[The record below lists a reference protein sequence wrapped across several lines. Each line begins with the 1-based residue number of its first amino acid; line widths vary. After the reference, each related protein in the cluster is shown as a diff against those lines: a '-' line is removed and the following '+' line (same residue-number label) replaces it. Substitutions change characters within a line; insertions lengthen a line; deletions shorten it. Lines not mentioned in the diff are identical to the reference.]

1 MDLFFAM
8 IKYNIYPSLLIK
20 YQELLDYEYLYNEY
34 WGNSDDPKYNLE
46 EFYLIQEANLINSI
60 NRVPFENEAASCG
73 TTFNEIVDCLI
84 ENRKSSREDCIIKS
98 KKDNNGN
105 TVIEARIHDFVFD
118 FDLQL
123 CRETADYF
131 TGSIPQ
137 YLAKAVMS
145 TDYGNVLLYGF
156 ADEWVS
162 SQMFDIKT
170 TGKYSW
176 GKFEKGWQRHVYPWC
191 AIESGDATEIES
203 FTYYVIEWAYQRKG
217 EPLKAK
223 GVYLETYTYNHEE
236 SGVKIREILESFIG
250 WLLSRKSFIQ
260 DQRIFGGKN
269 PEGWHSRPVDIKEL
283 EKAIFGNNLK
293 TA

>member
-1 MDLFFAM
+1 M
-8 IKYNIYPSLLIK
+8 
-20 YQELLDYEYLYNEY
+20 
-34 WGNSDDPKYNLE
+34 
-46 EFYLIQEANLINSI
+46 
-60 NRVPFENEAASCG
+60 PFENEAASCG
-73 TTFNEIVDCLI
+73 TAFNEIVDCLI

-236 SGVKIREILESFIG
+236 SGVMIREILESFIG
-250 WLLSRKSFIQ
+250 WLLSRRIFIQ

>member
-73 TTFNEIVDCLI
+73 TAFNEIVDCLI

-203 FTYYVIEWAYQRKG
+203 FTYHVIEWAYQRKG

>member
-73 TTFNEIVDCLI
+73 TAFNEIVDCLI

-176 GKFEKGWQRHVYPWC
+176 
-191 AIESGDATEIES
+191 ASL
-203 FTYYVIEWAYQRKG
+203 RKAG
-217 EPLKAK
+217 N
-223 GVYLETYTYNHEE
+223 GMY
-236 SGVKIREILESFIG
+236 ILG
-250 WLLSRKSFIQ
+250 AR
-260 DQRIFGGKN
+260 
-269 PEGWHSRPVDIKEL
+269 
-283 EKAIFGNNLK
+283 
-293 TA
+293 

>member
-73 TTFNEIVDCLI
+73 TAFNEIVDCLI

-156 ADEWVS
+156 ADELVS

>member
-1 MDLFFAM
+1 M

-73 TTFNEIVDCLI
+73 TAFNEIVDCLI

-236 SGVKIREILESFIG
+236 SGVMIREILESFIG

>member
-283 EKAIFGNNLK
+283 EKAIFGN
-293 TA
+293 

>member
-1 MDLFFAM
+1 M

-73 TTFNEIVDCLI
+73 TAFNEIVDCLI

-176 GKFEKGWQRHVYPWC
+176 
-191 AIESGDATEIES
+191 ASL
-203 FTYYVIEWAYQRKG
+203 RKAG
-217 EPLKAK
+217 N
-223 GVYLETYTYNHEE
+223 GMY
-236 SGVKIREILESFIG
+236 ILG
-250 WLLSRKSFIQ
+250 AR
-260 DQRIFGGKN
+260 
-269 PEGWHSRPVDIKEL
+269 
-283 EKAIFGNNLK
+283 
-293 TA
+293 

>member
-73 TTFNEIVDCLI
+73 TAFNEIVDCLI

-137 YLAKAVMS
+137 YLAKTVMS

-236 SGVKIREILESFIG
+236 SGVMIREILESFIG
-250 WLLSRKSFIQ
+250 WLLSRRIFIQ

>member
-73 TTFNEIVDCLI
+73 TAFNEIVDCLI

-269 PEGWHSRPVDIKEL
+269 PEGWHRRPVDIKEL

>member
-1 MDLFFAM
+1 M

-73 TTFNEIVDCLI
+73 TAFNEIVDCLI

-236 SGVKIREILESFIG
+236 SGVMIREILESFIG
-250 WLLSRKSFIQ
+250 WLLSRRIFIQ

>member
-1 MDLFFAM
+1 M

-34 WGNSDDPKYNLE
+34 WGNSDNPKYNLE

-73 TTFNEIVDCLI
+73 TAFNEIVDCLI

-236 SGVKIREILESFIG
+236 SGVMIREILESFIG
-250 WLLSRKSFIQ
+250 WLLSRRIFIQ

>member
-73 TTFNEIVDCLI
+73 TAFNEIVDCLI

>member
-1 MDLFFAM
+1 M

-283 EKAIFGNNLK
+283 EKAIFGN
-293 TA
+293 

>member
-1 MDLFFAM
+1 M

-73 TTFNEIVDCLI
+73 TAFNEIVDCLI

>member
-1 MDLFFAM
+1 M